1 MKLLKNEKGFTLIEL
16 VMVIVILGILAAVAV
31 PKFANITDEAKEAA
45 EEGTVGA
52 VRAGI
57 ALNYAERL
65 VGGNFSYISLL
76 DENGGTSPNTT
87 VPYFDSVLAQG
98 GVQDGQWSQASPKNY
113 SGPAGGTYVY
123 YDTLLQGTAEAGQF
137 KKTN

>member
-31 PKFANITDEAKEAA
+31 PKFADITENAKKAA

-57 ALNYAERL
+57 SLNYAERL
-65 VGGNFSYISLL
+65 VGGITSYIPLL
-76 DENGGTSPNTT
+76 DVNSGGDNTL
-87 VPYFDSVLAQG
+87 VPFFDSVLAQG
-98 GVQDGQWSQASPKNY
+98 GIRNGQWTQSTAKNY
-113 SGPAGGTYVY
+113 TGPYGGTYIY
-123 YDTLLQGTAEAGQF
+123 YDTLLVGTAEAGQF